1 MTSRAASPA
10 LLAVLMFSSVSAARA
25 QRSDLGHISF
35 QNSGSAAAQ
44 AAFVDGVRLMHSFEY
59 EDAATAFRLAQQTDP
74 GFALAFWGEAL
85 TYNHPIWMQQDR
97 SAAIGALERLGATP
111 DARRAQAGTEREKR
125 YMDAVEILYGE
136 GPKQERDDRY
146 AGAMRRLHAAY
157 PDDHEAAVFYSLAL
171 LGTSHEGRDFTTY
184 MLAAS
189 VAAQV
194 FEANPEHPGAA
205 HMLIHSFDD
214 PIHAPLGLPAAIAYS
229 DIAPGAAHAQHMT
242 SHIFVARG
250 MWDAVVRANEVAR
263 DVSNARAVRLDRRE
277 GVCGHY
283 TSWLEYGYLQQGRFD
298 TAGDVLGKCAARID
312 VEPSGGEL
320 SYYGSMMLMYAVDTE
335 DWEAVDGYRREAP
348 GPTAA
353 ALQWLDGYRAVLE
366 GDEVGARKALRA
378 IADATAPMFRASA
391 LELEGMIEMRWG
403 GSVDAGLALLREAA
417 ELEESLP
424 YEFGPPRISLPT
436 YEALGDGLMFA
447 GRPDEAIDA
456 YRTQLGRTPGRAR
469 SLLGL
474 AAAAEAAGD
483 YALASETRASLSGAW
498 SSTEEDDR
506 N

>member
-1 MTSRAASPA
+1 MTSRSTAPA
-10 LLAVLMFSSVSAARA
+10 LFAVLMFCSVSAAQA
-25 QRSDLGHISF
+25 QRADLGHISF
-35 QNSGSAAAQ
+35 TNSGSAAAQ
-44 AAFVDGVRLMHSFEY
+44 DAFVDGVRLMHSFEY
-59 EDAATAFRLAQQTDP
+59 EDAATAFRVAQHADP
-74 GFALAFWGEAL
+74 GFALAFWGEAM
-85 TYNHPIWMQQDR
+85 TYNHAIWMQQDR
-97 SAAIGALERLGATP
+97 DAALGALARLAPTP
-111 DARRAQAGTEREKR
+111 EARRDRAGSEREKR

-136 GPKQERDDRY
+136 GPKEERDDRY
-146 AGAMRRLHAAY
+146 ADAMRRLHEAY
-157 PDDHEAAVFYSLAL
+157 PEDDEATVFYSMAL

-189 VAAQV
+189 VAGPV

-214 PIHAPLGLPAAIAYS
+214 PIHAPLGLPAAVAYS

-250 MWDAVVRANEVAR
+250 MWDDVVRANEVAR
-263 DVSNARAVRLDRRE
+263 DVSNARAAALDRRE

-312 VEPSGGEL
+312 VEPNRGEL
-320 SYYGSMMLMYAVDTE
+320 NYYRSMMLMYAIDTE
-335 DWEAVDGYRREAP
+335 DWEAVDRFRRDALGEA
-348 GPTAA
+348 AIR
-353 ALQWLDGYRAVLE
+353 LRWMDGYRAVLE
-366 GDEVGARKALRA
+366 ADEAGAREALGA
-378 IADATAPMFRASA
+378 MGEATAPMIRASA

-403 GSVDAGLALLREAA
+403 ASVDAGLALLREAA

-436 YEALGDGLMFA
+436 YEALGDGLMVA

-469 SLLGL
+469 SLVGL
-474 AAAAEAAGD
+474 AEAAEASGD
-483 YALASETRASLSGAW
+483 YALASETRSALSGVWA
-498 SSTEEDDR
+498 STENDR
-506 N
+506 